1 MLTDRSAFVTG
12 GGSGIGYA
20 CAAHIVDRGGRVTIA
35 GRRVDVL
42 ERAAERLGASA
53 TWVQCDVTNT
63 DSVNTAVATAVDRH
77 GPLSLAVNAAFGAII
92 GSALATPPDL
102 FAWTVDTTLT
112 GLFRSVQ
119 AEGRAMRAAGGGSIV
134 NISSV
139 AAERS
144 GRWEIAY
151 SAAKAGVNMVT
162 RVAADEWGVFGI
174 RVNAVLPGLTTT
186 ETAAA
191 LTDDSDLA
199 KAFVCNTPL
208 GRLADPSDVAR
219 FVTTLLGDDA
229 AFVTGQCIAVD
240 GGLSL
245 RGVPEPEHG
254 HRIKQ
259 LLPDFF
265 SEGEPRH

>member
-1 MLTDRSAFVTG
+1 MLTDKSAFITG

-20 CAAHIVDRGGRVTIA
+20 CAADIVQHGGLVTIA
-35 GRRVDVL
+35 GRRVNVL
-42 ERAAERLGASA
+42 EQAAERLGPSA

-63 DSVNTAVATAVDRH
+63 DSVNAAVATAIDRH
-77 GPLSLAVNAAFGAII
+77 GPLHLAVNAAFGAII

-112 GLFRSVQ
+112 GLFRSIQ
-119 AEGRAMRAAGGGSIV
+119 AEGAAIRAAGGGSIV

-151 SAAKAGVNMVT
+151 SAAKAGVNMLT
-162 RVAADEWGVFGI
+162 RVAADEWGAFGI

-191 LTDDSDLA
+191 LTDDADLTR
-199 KAFVCNTPL
+199 AFVRNTPL
-208 GRLADPSDVAR
+208 GRLAEPADIAR
-219 FVTTLLGDDA
+219 FVTALLGDDA

-254 HRIKQ
+254 SRIKQ

-265 SEGEPRH
+265 APGEPEP